1 VEGENAVSRWR
12 LLTIAA
18 LLAVP
23 VAVLAILGS
32 YFLWREHLW
41 LYVWWPLAACMAAGY
56 ILAWHW
62 QRKRKLIASPEVTPQ
77 LIWTE
82 RDRAAWKLVEAR
94 ASAAAQI
101 DPDSL
106 MNFNFY
112 TKTGQE
118 MALELARFYHPGAE
132 DPISQL
138 TIPEMLA
145 VVELA
150 SHDLAE
156 LVDRYLPGGHLLTL
170 HHMRQARQA
179 TQWYSTASNIYWM
192 ISAVFSPIDTAARYL
207 ASRFGMSQPWQ
218 MLQQN
223 LLVWFYTAYVHRLG
237 TYLIDL
243 NSGRLKIGAR
253 RYRELVQ
260 APDGDGAKT
269 PAKVDVEEHV
279 RRVTVTLLGQVK
291 AGKSSV
297 VNALL
302 GEQRARTDV
311 LPATS
316 EVERYEL
323 QPEGIETR
331 LVLLD
336 TVGYGHAGPKADQ
349 LRVTEETAQQSD
361 LLLFVTHARNPA
373 RQADVQMLNALHDW
387 YAARP
392 DLRMPP
398 ILCVVT
404 HIDLLSPAMEWS
416 PPYNWHEPARP
427 KEKQIAAALETVRE
441 QVGQYVTG
449 IVPVCTAPGKVY
461 GIEEALLPAVMELLD
476 EGHAVGLL
484 RCIRAEINADKVRRV
499 FQQFKDLAGQAARV
513 LWSPATKGQSSSEQS
528 L

>member
-1 VEGENAVSRWR
+1 MSRWR
-12 LLTIAA
+12 LVLIAA
-18 LLAVP
+18 LLLLP

-32 YFLWREHLW
+32 YFLWHEHLW
-41 LYVWWPLAACMAAGY
+41 LYVWWPLTACMAAGY
-56 ILAWHW
+56 ILAWYW
-62 QRKRKLIASPEVTPQ
+62 QRRRKLIAAPEVTPS

-94 ASAAAQI
+94 AETAAQI
-101 DPDSL
+101 DPNLL
-106 MNFNFY
+106 MDFNFY
-112 TKTGQE
+112 TKSGQE
-118 MALELARFYHPGAE
+118 MALELARFYHPGAA
-132 DPISQL
+132 DPLSQL

-150 SHDLAE
+150 SYDLAE
-156 LVDRYLPGGHLLTL
+156 LVDRYLPGGHFLTL
-170 HHMRQARQA
+170 NHMRQAQQA
-179 TQWYSTASNIYWM
+179 ARWYSTASNIYWM

-207 ASRFGMSQPWQ
+207 VSRFSTSQPWQ

-260 APDGDGAKT
+260 APDGDGE
-269 PAKVDVEEHV
+269 KVPVKRDDAEHV
-279 RRVTVTLLGQVK
+279 RSVTITLFGQVK

-302 GEQRARTDV
+302 GQQRARTDV

-323 QPEGIETR
+323 QPEGIQTR

-349 LRVTEETAQQSD
+349 LRVTQETAQQSD

-373 RQADVQMLNALHDW
+373 RQADVQMLKALHDW
-387 YAARP
+387 YTTRP
-392 DLRMPP
+392 DLRLPP

-416 PPYNWHEPARP
+416 PPYNWHEPTRP
-427 KEKQIAAALETVRE
+427 KEKQIAAAMEAVRE
-441 QVGQYVTG
+441 QLGQHVTG
-449 IVPVCTAPGKVY
+449 IVPVCTAAGKVY
-461 GIEEALLPAVMELLD
+461 GVEENLLPAVTELLD

-484 RCIRAEINADKVRRV
+484 RCIRAEINAEKVRRV
-499 FQQFKDLAGQAARV
+499 FRQLKALAGEAARV
-513 LWSPATKGQSSSEQS
+513 LWSNLAKGQN
-528 L
+528 